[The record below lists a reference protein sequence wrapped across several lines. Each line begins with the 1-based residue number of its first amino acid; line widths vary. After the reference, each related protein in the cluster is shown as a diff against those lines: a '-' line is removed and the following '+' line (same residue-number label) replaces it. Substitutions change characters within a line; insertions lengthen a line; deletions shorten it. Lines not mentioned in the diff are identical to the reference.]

1 MRTVLKFTDIERGLN
16 PEAKILATA
25 LWSTDQMNDDIAY
38 ALAQHAASAPA
49 GSLNPEQLLL
59 CVLSDIL
66 ARRMKKNRKDCA
78 EFLGF
83 FSKG

>member
-1 MRTVLKFTDIERGLN
+1 MRTPLTIADIERGLN
-16 PEAKILATA
+16 PEAKTLAAA
-25 LWSTDQMNDDIAY
+25 LYAAGQMNDDIAY

-59 CVLSDIL
+59 CVLSDVL